1 MEVEAANWREV
12 SQLIRLLLEI
22 IRICDTF
29 GSVSDEEQSSFG
41 RSTLL
46 HRFPPRTSVCTSKRR
61 LSRFFSPR
69 KLVIRFLIM
78 KTKEMLQRS
87 LSAPKNL
94 LQRSLATAKGRRLQ
108 RSINH
113 MKITVLCGL
122 MTILVL
128 RGTIG
133 AGSFGTPA
141 QDFEEIRVHIR
152 SAVREYRATRV
163 LSQIEDKNLADGSYS
178 GKDDE
183 PEEVLS
189 DPEKPYSLGP
199 KISDWNSQR
208 EQWLSENGRT
218 TSNIKGKPRMLLV
231 TGSQPSSCENSEGD
245 HFLLKSI
252 KNKLD
257 YARLHNIEIFYN
269 MAHLDQEMAG
279 FWAKLPLLR
288 KLMLA
293 NPDVEWIWWMDSDAL
308 FTDMSFEVP
317 LEKYENYNLVMHG
330 FDERVYKQKLWTGL
344 NTGSF
349 LIRNC
354 QWSLDLLDAWAPMGP
369 KGVIRNEAGE
379 MLSKRLTGRGNFEAD
394 DQSALVYLLI
404 TQRQEWATKVLLENS
419 YYLHGYWVDLVG
431 KYEEIMAKSH
441 PGFGDDRWPFITHFV
456 GCKPCLKNGGDY
468 PVDICFKQME
478 RAFTFADNQV
488 LDVLGFR
495 HRKLGSPRV
504 VRVRDDSA
512 HPLKLQ
518 SKSLDKLVSNS

>member
-1 MEVEAANWREV
+1 
-12 SQLIRLLLEI
+12 
-22 IRICDTF
+22 
-29 GSVSDEEQSSFG
+29 
-41 RSTLL
+41 
-46 HRFPPRTSVCTSKRR
+46 
-61 LSRFFSPR
+61 
-69 KLVIRFLIM
+69 M
-78 KTKEMLQRS
+78 KTPGLIEK
-87 LSAPKNL
+87 
-94 LQRSLATAKGRRLQ
+94 SLASPKGRRLK
-108 RSINH
+108 RFIKN

-133 AGSFGTPA
+133 AGKFGTPA
-141 QDFEEIRVHIR
+141 QDYEEIRAHIR
-152 SAVREYRATRV
+152 SATREYHSARV
-163 LSQIEDKNLADGSYS
+163 LSQVKDETLVDNVDEAEEMQS
-178 GKDDE
+178 G
-183 PEEVLS
+183 
-189 DPEKPYSLGP
+189 PEKPYSLGP
-199 KISDWNSQR
+199 KISDWDSQR
-208 EQWLSENGRT
+208 EQWLSENAHIQ
-218 TSNIKGKPRMLLV
+218 SGKAPRMLLV

-288 KLMLA
+288 KLMLT
-293 NPDVEWIWWMDSDAL
+293 NPEVEWIWWMDSDAL

-317 LEKYENYNLVMHG
+317 IEKYKDYNLVLHG
-330 FDERVYKQKLWTGL
+330 FDDKVYRQKLWTGL

-369 KGVIRNEAGE
+369 KGVIRNKAGE
-379 MLSKRLTGRGNFEAD
+379 LLSKSLTGRTNFEAD

-419 YYLHGYWVDLVG
+419 YYLHGYWLDLVG
-431 KYEEIMAKSH
+431 KYEENMAKSH
-441 PGFGDDRWPFITHFV
+441 PGFGDKRWPFITHFV

-468 PVDICFKQME
+468 PIDVCFKQME
-478 RAFTFADNQV
+478 RAFTFADNQI

-504 VRVRDDSA
+504 VRVRDDTS
-512 HPLKLQ
+512 HPLKMRE
-518 SKSLDKLVSNS
+518 KTLDKLMMA